1 MAPKRDARYAGSS
14 AIRRIAS
21 RIVGLLL
28 AGCFLSAGASAAL
41 ACATASGPGG
51 DQAFPLKVQPHK
63 RYLLDANDRP
73 FFING
78 DSAWSLIAQLSKE
91 DAEFYM
97 QDRRS
102 RGFNTILVNLI
113 EHRFADKAPADIYGD
128 KPFKV
133 DGDFAT
139 PNEAYFA
146 HADWVLRRACELG
159 LMVLL
164 APSYAGNNGGD
175 EGWYGEMTHSGPEK
189 LLDYGRFLG
198 RRYAGLDN
206 IIWVQGGDYNPPDKG
221 LVRAI
226 ATGIREADPG
236 ALQTAHGGPGTAA
249 LDYWRGEP
257 WLDIN
262 NVYTYGPVWEATVT
276 QYLHGGTMPLFLME
290 SAYENE
296 HGADEQRVRVQ
307 AYQAVLS
314 GASGHVFG
322 NNPLWYFDGP
332 GLYPAPVTW
341 KQALDGPGSRSMS
354 RLAGIMASVKWWL
367 LEPDVD
373 GRLLV
378 GGRGGEK
385 AHVAAARASDR
396 SFALVYLPTS
406 KDVTIDLGQLAGQRI
421 AARWR
426 DPTSGRIIHIEGSP
440 FPPGRQTFRP
450 SRRNEGGYTD
460 WILELTALDLEQS
473 G

>member
-1 MAPKRDARYAGSS
+1 MRREVPL
-14 AIRRIAS
+14 IR
-21 RIVGLLL
+21 GLLL
-28 AGCFLSAGASAAL
+28 GACFLIAGAFSAL
-41 ACATASGPGG
+41 ACGTTSGPGG
-51 DQAFPLKVQPHK
+51 DREFPLKIQPDK
-63 RYLLDANDRP
+63 RYLLDVDDRP

-78 DSAWSLIAQLSKE
+78 DSAWSLIVQLTKK
-91 DAEFYM
+91 DAEMYL

-113 EHRFADKAPADIYGD
+113 EHRFADKAPANIYGD
-128 KPFKV
+128 KPFNV
-133 DGDFAT
+133 DGDFST

-175 EGWYGEMTHSGPEK
+175 EGWYGEMVRSGPEK
-189 LLDYGRFLG
+189 LLGYGRFLG

-206 IIWVQGGDYNPPDKG
+206 IIWVQGGDYNTPDKN

-226 ATGIREADPG
+226 AKGIGETDPG
-236 ALQTAHGGPGTAA
+236 ALQTAHGSPGTAA

-257 WLDIN
+257 WLDVN
-262 NVYTYGPVWEATVT
+262 NVYTYEPVWEATAE
-276 QYLHGGTMPLFLME
+276 QYSDGGNMPLFLME

-314 GASGHVFG
+314 GASGQVFG
-322 NNPLWYFDGP
+322 NNPMWYFDGP

-354 RLAGIMASVKWWL
+354 RLAEIMASVKWWL

-373 GRLLV
+373 GKLLV

-385 AHVAAARASDR
+385 AHVVAARASNR

-406 KDVTIDLGQLAGQRI
+406 KDVTLDLGQLAGKRI

-426 DPTSGRIIHIEGSP
+426 DPTSGRITHVEGSP
-440 FPPGRQTFRP
+440 FSPGRQTLRP
-450 SRRNEGGYTD
+450 PRLNVGGCTD
-460 WILELTALDLEQS
+460 WLLELTALDVERS